1 MRLVRHGQTRWFFH
15 KSVKPTRPTRLM
27 HLRPNAGRSLVFR
40 PSRMGLQLNRYEF
53 ETYRVQVRQDHN
65 PRVAEAD

>member
-1 MRLVRHGQTRWFFH
+1 MKLVRHGHTRWFFR
-15 KSVKPTRPTRLM
+15 KSDKPTRLM

-53 ETYRVQVRQDHN
+53 ETYRVQVRQE
-65 PRVAEAD
+65 PQPPSS